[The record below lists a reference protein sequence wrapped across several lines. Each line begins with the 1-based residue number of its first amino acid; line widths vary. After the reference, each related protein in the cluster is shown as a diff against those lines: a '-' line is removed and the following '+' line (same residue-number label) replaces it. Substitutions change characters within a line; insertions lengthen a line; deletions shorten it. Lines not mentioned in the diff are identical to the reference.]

1 MNKKAFVNEYI
12 KKLAL
17 DKEIKNFKEAE
28 MEVEVFLKALRVGIL
43 KDGEIKLQSKGKFM
57 ALQKKERVISNP
69 ATRER
74 MTITP
79 PKTIKFIV
87 SKKILKRI
95 NEISK

>member
-1 MNKKAFVNEYI
+1 MNKKDFVNEYR

-17 DKEIKNFKEAE
+17 NKEIKNFKEAE
-28 MEVEVFLKALRVGIL
+28 MDLEIFLNALRIGII
-43 KDGEIKLQSKGKFM
+43 KNGEIKLQNKGKFM
-57 ALQKKERVISNP
+57 TLQKKERVISNP